1 MNAGELRGRFLTYS
15 DRVVSPRPVALIVL
29 AAGEGTRMRSEST
42 AKVMHGFAGRPMLG
56 HVLAAADGAA
66 PTYTVVVV
74 GHRREQIG
82 QYLEQERPEALAVVQ
97 EHQLGTGHATRV
109 GLEGADAAGFTD
121 GTVLVLPG
129 DTPLLRAETLAQFI
143 DAHEQSGAAATLM
156 TSILDDPTGYGRVVR
171 AADGSVERVVEQRDG
186 SPEELAIREAAA
198 GVYAFRAAALRDA
211 LALLTTDNAQGEQ
224 YLPDVV
230 AILRG
235 RGEPVAAMTVDQDET
250 AGVNDRAQL
259 AAAHRLANARIL
271 QGLMRDGVTVVDPL
285 TTWVDATVLV
295 EPDAVLL
302 PGTFLEGA
310 TVVGGGAR
318 IGPETTLSDTL
329 VGARAMITRSTCR
342 SAVVGAE
349 ATVGPYAYLRPGADL
364 GHEVHVGTFVEI
376 KASDIGAG
384 AKVPHLTYVG
394 DASIG
399 VGTNIGA
406 ANVFA
411 NYDGVRKHRT
421 TVGDHVRSG
430 SDTIFVAPV
439 EVGDGAYTAA
449 GSTIT
454 ADVPPGAIAI
464 GRAAQRNVAGWTLRR
479 RAGTESADAAQR
491 ALDAQNAQP
500 TQTTEP
506 APPLSAADSASEH

>member
-1 MNAGELRGRFLTYS
+1 
-15 DRVVSPRPVALIVL
+15 
-29 AAGEGTRMRSEST
+29 MRSEST

-66 PTYTVVVV
+66 PTHTVVVV
-74 GHRREQIG
+74 GHRREQIEDF
-82 QYLEQERPEALAVVQ
+82 LREDRPEALTAVQ
-97 EHQLGTGHATRV
+97 EHQLGTGHATRI

-129 DTPLLRAETLAQFI
+129 DAPLLRADTLAMFV
-143 DAHEQSGAAATLM
+143 AEHEASGASATLM
-156 TSILDDPTGYGRVVR
+156 TSRVPDPTGYGRVLR
-171 AADGSVERVVEQRDG
+171 AADGAVERVVEHRDA
-186 SPEELAIREAAA
+186 SPEELQVDEVAA
-198 GVYAFRAAALRDA
+198 GVYAFRAGALREA
-211 LALLTTDNAQGEQ
+211 LGLITADNAQGEQ
-224 YLPDVV
+224 YLPDAV

-235 RGEPVAAMTVDQDET
+235 RGDAVGAVIAPADET
-250 AGVNDRAQL
+250 AGVNDRVQL
-259 AAAHRLANARIL
+259 AAAHRTINARL
-271 QGLMRDGVTVVDPL
+271 LEDLMRAGVTVVDPH

-302 PGTFLEGA
+302 PGTYLEGA

-318 IGPETTLSDTL
+318 IGPETTLTDTL

-342 SAVVGAE
+342 SAVVGSE

-364 GHEVHVGTFVEI
+364 GHEVHVGTFVEV

-411 NYDGVRKHRT
+411 NYDGVHKHRT
-421 TVGDHVRSG
+421 RVGDHVRSG

-454 ADVPPGAIAI
+454 NDVPPGAIAV

-479 RAGTESADAAQR
+479 RAGTASAEAARR
-491 ALDAQNAQP
+491 ALDAEQQD
-500 TQTTEP
+500 P
-506 APPLSAADSASEH
+506 APGQ